1 MDIKEVNNY
10 RKLGKLFKD
19 SGIEVKTFDDLP
31 EGVIAA
37 YEGYI
42 DNEFVG
48 GVSIQKKNG
57 EYLIYDIAVM
67 KELRGKHIGRA
78 LLLHALNK
86 INEFEATRVYLVAKA
101 PKFFEKYGFCYVPD
115 SEVPPLFNCLNCEQY
130 NVTCFPKV
138 MRLNMKNCRLFWNWG
153 IINAK

>member
-42 DNEFVG
+42 DDEFVG

-86 INEFEATRVYLVAKA
+86 INEF
-101 PKFFEKYGFCYVPD
+101 
-115 SEVPPLFNCLNCEQY
+115 
-130 NVTCFPKV
+130 
-138 MRLNMKNCRLFWNWG
+138 
-153 IINAK
+153 